1 MHVVKKALI
10 LITFLISTNNF
21 LHVFD
26 VLGKQIIT
34 QTINA
39 KKTYIDL
46 SSEGPGIYIL
56 KLMTDEKIVIKKI
69 IIE

>member
-1 MHVVKKALI
+1 MVIEIKSDKY
-10 LITFLISTNNF
+10 FDNF

-26 VLGKQIIT
+26 VLGKQIIS

-39 KKTYIDL
+39 EKTYIDL
-46 SSEGPGIYIL
+46 SGEGPGIYIL